1 MDNSLLTLE
10 IGRCAAGEPGV
21 EMEKPFD
28 IREKSINRGGG
39 EDKTGWVKR
48 LDKNKKMHV
57 FIS

>member
-10 IGRCAAGEPGV
+10 IGRCAAGEPRV
-21 EMEKPFD
+21 QMEKPID
-28 IREKSINRGGG
+28 IREKSIGGGG